1 VAFRFQAS
9 VEADTRFT
17 AAQSV
22 IKFGFFAG
30 LGEQLPCEF
39 HARLCQLEVVGRR
52 QRLVDE
58 VSVGADAE
66 APGPAVR
73 TAGEAGDAS
82 LAAALAG
89 DWVEDEIFEVYSFG
103 GRPKLDLRAVAVVAT
118 GEEQGAKD
126 EGRERKQD
134 S

>member
-1 VAFRFQAS
+1 VPTHDLPLHKALLESAFLLGSANNCHAS
-9 VEADTRFT
+9 GRPGSVNWRSSFAD
-17 AAQSV
+17 SCV
-22 IKFGFFAG
+22 
-30 LGEQLPCEF
+30 
-39 HARLCQLEVVGRR
+39 
-52 QRLVDE
+52 VDE
-58 VSVGADAE
+58 VSVGADADF
-66 APGPAVR
+66 PGPAVR

-118 GEEQGAKD
+118 GEVQGAKD